1 MTAPYPPVP
10 VGRAETQPLRIVTRD
25 PKGWRVA
32 LITGLGVLAV
42 VIAGGFL
49 WAVVEGAQSW

>member
-10 VGRAETQPLRIVTRD
+10 VERAETQPLKIVTRD

-32 LITGLGVLAV
+32 LIVALSFMAV
-42 VIAGGFL
+42 GIAGGFL
-49 WAVVEGAQSW
+49 WAVTLW